1 MNFPRYVVA
10 GGVSLALHAAFML
23 VAKQSTALAMPA
35 GNQSTSVAI
44 NFVAAPQPAPQQ
56 AKERVVEKTVPDKT
70 TPQTAPEPAP
80 APPAKV
86 VKHTAVPKAMPKAT
100 PKVTPKRVKPT
111 PSKPT
116 ADTVAKSTDPIATPA
131 PKPEPVKPKPAANPV
146 EPVAASKPTPIVSSQ
161 GANATPMMVD
171 RPSFVSRPVRPS
183 YPRLAQKRGIEGVAT
198 YEVWLDEHGRQ
209 IKQILI
215 SSSGT
220 AMLDQSA
227 LDAIKQWKFSP
238 HIINGEA
245 LAHRVQIPVRFRLDG

>member
-23 VAKQSTALAMPA
+23 VANQSTALAMPA

-86 VKHTAVPKAMPKAT
+86 VKHTAVPKAIPKAT

-146 EPVAASKPTPIVSSQ
+146 EPVAASKPAPIVSSQ

>member
-1 MNFPRYVVA
+1 MNFPRYFVA
-10 GGVSLALHAAFML
+10 GGVSLALHASLLL

-44 NFVAAPQPAPQQ
+44 NFVAAPQATPQVKADNIAKSPAKPEPKT
-56 AKERVVEKTVPDKT
+56 APVTPEKPKEKVAQSADKPKPIRSASNKTVQTSKPVAPPVKHKSET
-70 TPQTAPEPAP
+70 TQAVNHTAPA
-80 APPAKV
+80 
-86 VKHTAVPKAMPKAT
+86 AT
-100 PKVTPKRVKPT
+100 PVE
-111 PSKPT
+111 
-116 ADTVAKSTDPIATPA
+116 TVAKAKPA
-131 PKPEPVKPKPAANPV
+131 PE
-146 EPVAASKPTPIVSSQ
+146 ISSQ
-161 GANATPMMVD
+161 GANAAPILVD
-171 RPSFVSRPVRPS
+171 RPSFVSRPIRPN

-198 YEVWLDEHGRQ
+198 YEVWLDAQGRQ

-220 AMLDQSA
+220 EMLDQSA

>member
-23 VAKQSTALAMPA
+23 VANQSTALAMPA

-44 NFVAAPQPAPQQ
+44 NFVAAPQPVPQQ
-56 AKERVVEKTVPDKT
+56 AKERVVEKTVPNKT
-70 TPQTAPEPAP
+70 TPQAAPEPAP
-80 APPAKV
+80 QSPAKV
-86 VKHTAVPKAMPKAT
+86 VKHTAVPKAIPKAT

-116 ADTVAKSTDPIATPA
+116 ADTVAKSTDPIA
-131 PKPEPVKPKPAANPV
+131 KPEPVKPKPAANPI
-146 EPVAASKPTPIVSSQ
+146 EPVVESKPAPIVSSQ

>member
-23 VAKQSTALAMPA
+23 VANQSTALAMPA

-44 NFVAAPQPAPQQ
+44 NFVAAPQQ
-56 AKERVVEKTVPDKT
+56 AKERIVEKTVPDTT
-70 TPQTAPEPAP
+70 TPQAAPEPAP
-80 APPAKV
+80 QSPAKV
-86 VKHTAVPKAMPKAT
+86 VKHTAVPKAIPKAT
-100 PKVTPKRVKPT
+100 PKVTPKRV
-111 PSKPT
+111 KPT

-146 EPVAASKPTPIVSSQ
+146 EPVAESKPAPIVSSQ

-245 LAHRVQIPVRFRLDG
+245 LAHRVQIPVRFKLDG

>member
-1 MNFPRYVVA
+1 MNFPRYFVA
-10 GGVSLALHAAFML
+10 GGVSLALHASLLL

-44 NFVAAPQPAPQQ
+44 NFVAAPQA
-56 AKERVVEKTVPDKT
+56 
-70 TPQTAPEPAP
+70 TPQVKADNIAKSPAKPEPKITPVTPEKPKEKVAQSADKPKLTAKPTTQKPIRSASNKAAQAP
-80 APPAKV
+80 KPVAPP
-86 VKHTAVPKAMPKAT
+86 VKHKSETTQAVTHTAAAAAPVE
-100 PKVTPKRVKPT
+100 
-111 PSKPT
+111 
-116 ADTVAKSTDPIATPA
+116 TVAKAKPA
-131 PKPEPVKPKPAANPV
+131 PE
-146 EPVAASKPTPIVSSQ
+146 ISSQ
-161 GANATPMMVD
+161 GANAAPILVD
-171 RPSFVSRPVRPS
+171 RPSFVSRPIRPN

-198 YEVWLDEHGRQ
+198 YEVWLDAQGHQ

-220 AMLDQSA
+220 EMLDQSA

>member
-1 MNFPRYVVA
+1 MNFPRYFVA
-10 GGVSLALHAAFML
+10 GGVSLALHASLLL

-44 NFVAAPQPAPQQ
+44 NFVATPQATPQVKADNI
-56 AKERVVEKTVPDKT
+56 AKSEPKT
-70 TPQTAPEPAP
+70 TP
-80 APPAKV
+80 
-86 VKHTAVPKAMPKAT
+86 AT
-100 PKVTPKRVKPT
+100 PEKPT
-111 PSKPT
+111 EKVAQSAEKSKPT
-116 ADTVAKSTDPIATPA
+116 AKTATQKPIRSASNKTVQTSKPVAPPVKHKSETTQAVTHTAPAATPVKTVAKAKPA
-131 PKPEPVKPKPAANPV
+131 PE
-146 EPVAASKPTPIVSSQ
+146 ISSQ
-161 GANATPMMVD
+161 GANAAPILVD
-171 RPSFVSRPVRPS
+171 RPSFVSRPIRPN

-198 YEVWLDEHGRQ
+198 YEVWLDAQGHQ

-220 AMLDQSA
+220 EMLDQSA